1 MADEGGSGEA
11 DTDRRKSS
19 TLGGCRVRSTQ
30 QEKMVSEREWLGGIV
45 WSTEQDRSSEGN
57 SAEEVCE
64 MGDSGHSESMK
75 LSLRAP
81 TDRD

>member
-1 MADEGGSGEA
+1 
-11 DTDRRKSS
+11 
-19 TLGGCRVRSTQ
+19 
-30 QEKMVSEREWLGGIV
+30 MVSEREWLGGVV
-45 WSTEQDRSSEGN
+45 WSTEQDRSREGN

-75 LSLRAP
+75 LGLRAP